1 MNCDE
6 TEALIGSLKRE
17 IMQMPAEST
26 VNVSFGMED
35 IYNIIPHRPPFAL
48 ITSITAINL
57 KEMVI
62 EVTSKIDP
70 ADPIFAGHFP
80 GQPVY
85 PGVMQIETMGQAGLC
100 LSYFVKNNNL
110 EIKESNTPVK
120 GLFTRVHN
128 AGFNKGVMPGD
139 VLTVR
144 VKSIEDDDFM
154 GLMSAQVIM
163 NNEIYSHSI
172 LEVYYP

>member
-1 MNCDE
+1 
-6 TEALIGSLKRE
+6 
-17 IMQMPAEST
+17 MPAEST
-26 VNVSFGMED
+26 VQVNFSAED

-48 ITSITAINL
+48 VSGISAINL
-57 KEMVI
+57 AETTI

-80 GQPVY
+80 GAPVY

-100 LSYFVKNNNL
+100 LAYFVKNNTL
-110 EIKESNTPVK
+110 DIKESNTPVK

-163 NNEIYSHSI
+163 NNEVYSHSI

>member
-1 MNCDE
+1 VNCDE
-6 TEALIGSLKRE
+6 KEALIGSLKRE
-17 IMQMPAEST
+17 ILPMPVEST
-26 VNVSFGMED
+26 ANVSFSKED

-57 KEMVI
+57 TETTI
-62 EVTSKIDP
+62 EVTSKVDP
-70 ADPIFAGHFP
+70 ADPLFAGHFP

-85 PGVMQIETMGQAGLC
+85 PGVMQIESMGQAGLC
-100 LSYFVKNNNL
+100 LSYFVKNNTL

-139 VLTVR
+139 TLTIR

-154 GLMSAQVIM
+154 GLMSAQVII

>member
-1 MNCDE
+1 MNHDE
-6 TEALIGSLKRE
+6 KEALIGSLKRD
-17 IMQMPAEST
+17 IIQMPSEST
-26 VNVSFGMED
+26 VKVSFHKED
-35 IYNIIPHRPPFAL
+35 VYKIIPHRPPFAL
-48 ITSITAINL
+48 ISSITAINL
-57 KEMVI
+57 EHSII
-62 EVTSKIDP
+62 EITSNIDP

-80 GQPVY
+80 GSPLY

-100 LSYFVKNNNL
+100 MAYFTKNNTTSINND
-110 EIKESNTPVK
+110 SQPVK

-139 VLTVR
+139 TLTVR

-154 GLMSAQVIM
+154 GLMSAQVII
-163 NNEIYSHSI
+163 NNDIYSHSI